1 MAESDPYGIAA
12 KEPGSKLDFGKSP
25 VFRGCLN
32 YFPKALMAVA
42 NVSAYGAN
50 KYSWRGWASVPDGY
64 NRYSDALG
72 RHLVKEMVEGPYDLE
87 IRNDPKYP
95 GEVLHAA
102 QVAWN
107 ALARLELYLED
118 MENGK
123 EAS

>member
-1 MAESDPYGIAA
+1 MEKDPLGKAP

-25 VFRGCLN
+25 VYRGAIA
-32 YFPKALMAVA
+32 YFPRALMAVA

-50 KYSWRGWASVPDGY
+50 KYSWMGWASVPDGI
-64 NRYSDALG
+64 NRYKDALG
-72 RHLVKEMVEGPYDLE
+72 RHIAKQEIEGPFDLE

-107 ALARLELYLED
+107 ALAVLELLLKEQ
-118 MENGK
+118 ENATQVG
-123 EAS
+123 